1 MFHSWLDAVVFG
13 VITSFLTG
21 IIVTVITKFNVTKMD
36 KSNNAL

>member
-21 IIVTVITKFNVTKMD
+21 ILVSVFTKVNVNKMD
-36 KSNNAL
+36 KKSV